1 MPTAATDRS
10 QAIDRV
16 ADTLLPR
23 ASRLTRLLLRA
34 GSRSLTRGEAS
45 LLATLTDRPHRITE
59 LAETEALAQP
69 TVTQLV
75 DRLQRRGLVDR
86 SRSPSDGR
94 VVLVSLTPRGRAA
107 LDQVRDEYRS
117 LLREHVRA
125 LSDADVA
132 ALLGAT
138 EALGRVIEA
147 AQSDAR

>member
-1 MPTAATDRS
+1 VPTAATDRS